1 MRWNCSVDKRG
12 LESRIYYYLTTKFV
26 FGLWN
31 KYMASIIAPVGTC
44 PLGNQG
50 DSRVSDLA
58 SACQEPFLGTAT
70 LRASRDGPG
79 I

>member
-12 LESRIYYYLTTKFV
+12 LESRIYYYKV
-26 FGLWN
+26 RWPVEQIHGVC
-31 KYMASIIAPVGTC
+31 IAPVGTC

-50 DSRVSDLA
+50 DSRVSDLV
-58 SACQEPFLGTAT
+58 SACQEPFLGTAA

>member
-12 LESRIYYYLTTKFV
+12 LESRIYLLQSSFWPVEQIHGVY
-26 FGLWN
+26 N
-31 KYMASIIAPVGTC
+31 APVGTC

-50 DSRVSDLA
+50 DSRVSDLV

-70 LRASRDGPG
+70 LRASRDSPG

>member
-1 MRWNCSVDKRG
+1 MRWTCLVDKRG
-12 LESRIYYYLTTKFV
+12 LESRIYY

-31 KYMASIIAPVGTC
+31 KSMASIIAAVGTC

-50 DSRVSDLA
+50 DSRVSDLV